1 MRRVES
7 LNLWREWNGILN
19 NLDEIHQKCRQS
31 SSHLPIS
38 IPSELLAIAVCS
50 FWSSENCC
58 KISLAAVILHSSSP
72 PESAD
77 IFFNAPAHCTERS
90 AVAKRKT
97 HSLGKEFPRS
107 TFISRKTIHT
117 VLCVLQYLKIKK
129 TWDSVVAHN
138 NNPWHTTRWTSALIL

>member
-77 IFFNAPAHCTERS
+77 IFFNAPAHCTKRS

-97 HSLGKEFPRS
+97 HSLGKEIPRS
-107 TFISRKTIHT
+107 SFLPGKLIIHSKSYVFCNIGRSRRLETLLWPIIIRDT
-117 VLCVLQYLKIKK
+117 QPGGL
-129 TWDSVVAHN
+129 
-138 NNPWHTTRWTSALIL
+138 RR

>member
-50 FWSSENCC
+50 FWRFWSSENCC

-77 IFFNAPAHCTERS
+77 IFFNAPAHWC

-97 HSLGKEFPRS
+97 HSLGKEIPRS
-107 TFISRKTIHT
+107 TFFSRKTIHT
-117 VLCVLQYLKIKK
+117 KSYVFCNIGRSKRLETLL
-129 TWDSVVAHN
+129 
-138 NNPWHTTRWTSALIL
+138 WHIICDTQPGGLRR